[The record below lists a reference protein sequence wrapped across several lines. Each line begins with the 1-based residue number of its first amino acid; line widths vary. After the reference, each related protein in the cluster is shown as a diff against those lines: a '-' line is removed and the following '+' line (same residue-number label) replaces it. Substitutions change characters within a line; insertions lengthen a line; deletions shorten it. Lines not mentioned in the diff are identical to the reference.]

1 MKFIHKYFSL
11 RIYRKIIFSYSGIV
25 LIAIFLVAAA
35 ILSFSFMN
43 ATKEIHT
50 NSMSM
55 LTQTSY
61 TAEVTYEEVI
71 NVTNQIISDNTIIS
85 FLYTQQEDKVT
96 NYHAFLTLN
105 KLVNAHPFIDY
116 IELYNP
122 RYDNY
127 FSTANI
133 PFSMKDIF
141 KDNTMQMLENKKDDY
156 LEIFPRKF
164 TINWGYRADEELSV
178 LSFVFLPDF
187 FYDSKCAVIINIKED
202 FLSNFINRADDSPAF
217 STFIMNPEGQVL
229 SHSDSSYFMEDFS
242 AKGFTQDIFHSDN
255 KKGTYIY
262 EINSH
267 DKLITYAQSEKLN
280 WYFVSVKPYNQ
291 LLANIY
297 TMWKITLIIVFIF
310 IVLGILSSALVTNN
324 IYNPIKLLIESVKQT
339 LTPKGMSGAEKV
351 DEFTYLSDAFYQY
364 DEMTKTM
371 ESYIDK
377 SAHVMERNYILNI
390 IKGSKRY
397 FEETDKII
405 DKPEIFQQECNF
417 CIVLFSID
425 NQKELK
431 LTKSQESQA
440 LSCFTL
446 SKVAGKLLSKHYI
459 NYPIITDENE
469 VSVLIQLLD
478 DSVDC
483 EFYTTLE
490 EIQSHIQENLG
501 RTVSISV
508 GDTVYTKDEIA
519 DSYKSARKYIK
530 CKLFYGHNCIIN
542 EERTNAHTSRSVR
555 YPYGIEKKTF
565 EHMKLQNLYMVY
577 KHIDEFIAFIEH
589 LSYSQAINFTEQFVL
604 SIYNHFIDIECL
616 EDKDFVDCFD
626 TINEIDLAETID
638 DIKSELQ
645 ELCAN
650 IIQHLKDK
658 HQHPTSEKHKKIIEE
673 AKYYIHQNYADP
685 NLSLELLA
693 SKVALS
699 PGYLGKL
706 FKNTT
711 SVTFVTYL
719 NNIRL
724 NKAKELLMKS
734 SMSASKIG
742 ETVGI
747 YNSTYFSTLFKKAYG
762 MTPSQYR
769 NNYHSKGYVTISTTH

>member
-1 MKFIHKYFSL
+1 MKLFRKYFSL

-25 LIAIFLVAAA
+25 LIAVFLVAAA

-50 NSMSM
+50 NSMAM

-61 TAEVTYEEVI
+61 TAEATYEEVT
-71 NVTNQIISDNTIIS
+71 NVANQIISDNTIIS
-85 FLYTQQEDKVT
+85 FLYTEEEDKVT

-105 KLVNAHPFIDY
+105 RLVSSHPFIEY

-133 PFSMKDIF
+133 PTHMKDTF
-141 KDNTMQMLENKKDDY
+141 RDSAMSMLQEQDRY
-156 LEIFPRKF
+156 LEIVPRDLN
-164 TINWGYRADEELSV
+164 IDWVYRGKEDLSV
-178 LSFVFLPDF
+178 LSFVFMPDF
-187 FYDSKCAVIINIKED
+187 YPDSKCAIIINIKEE
-202 FLSNFINRADDSPAF
+202 FLHNFIKSAEDAPEF
-217 STFIMNPEGQVL
+217 STFIMNPKGQVL
-229 SHSDSSYFMEDFS
+229 SHSDASYFMDDFS
-242 AKGFTQDIFHSDN
+242 EIAFTQSIFQSDEH
-255 KKGTYIY
+255 KGTYIF
-262 EINSH
+262 EMSND
-267 DKLITYAQSEKLN
+267 DKLITYVQSKELN

-291 LLANIY
+291 LLASIY
-297 TMWKITLIIVFIF
+297 TLWKITLIIVLIF
-310 IVLGILSSALVTNN
+310 IVLGIFSSTLVTNS
-324 IYNPIKLLIESVKQT
+324 IYNPIKVLIDSIKKT

-351 DEFTYLSDAFYQY
+351 DEFSYLSDAFSQY

-371 ESYIDK
+371 ESYIDR

-405 DKPEIFQQECNF
+405 DQPEIFQQECNF
-417 CIVLFSID
+417 CIVLLGID
-425 NQKELK
+425 NQMEVKR
-431 LTKSQESQA
+431 TTTQESQA

-446 SKVAGKLLSKHYI
+446 GKVAGKLLSKHYV

-478 DSVDC
+478 DCVHDD
-483 EFYTTLE
+483 FYATLK
-490 EIQSHIQENLG
+490 EIQSHVRRNMGNTI
-501 RTVSISV
+501 SISI
-508 GDTVYTKDEIA
+508 GDIVYTKDQIV

-530 CKLFYGHNCIIN
+530 CKLFYGHDCIIN
-542 EERTNAHTSRSVR
+542 ESRANAHTSKSVR
-555 YPYGIEKKTF
+555 YPYSIEKKSF
-565 EHMKLQNLYMVY
+565 DAIKLQNLRSVNKSM
-577 KHIDEFIAFIEH
+577 DEFMAFITH
-589 LSYSQAINFTEQFVL
+589 LSYSQAINFTEQFIL

-616 EDKDFVDCFD
+616 EDKDFVDCYD
-626 TINEIDLAETID
+626 TMGEIANAETLH
-638 DIKSELQ
+638 DICAILKA
-645 ELCAN
+645 LCHD
-650 IIQHLKDK
+650 IIEHLRQK
-658 HQHPTSEKHKKIIEE
+658 HQNPTSEKHKKIIEE
-673 AKYYIHQNYADP
+673 AKQYIHVHYADP
-685 NLSLELLA
+685 NLSLESLA
-693 SKVALS
+693 NKVALS

-706 FKNTT
+706 FKSTT

-719 NNIRL
+719 NGVRL
-724 NKAKELLMKS
+724 NKAKELLTKS
-734 SMSASKIG
+734 SLSASKIG

-769 NNYHSKGYVTISTTH
+769 NQLHYKAM